1 MRAILLNSIRCL
13 YLLMFWRTSVA
24 EQVKETISLV
34 MSSSLITLWNP
45 IAHTLLPQD
54 KSIPKI
60 MKLTTTNQIRFPST
74 EKRSSFIWKI
84 NIVGVS
90 QSLKALRPRR
100 SKSNSNQPCS
110 SLSTRTV
117 SKAVTRLRHQD
128 QLQSHE
134 QLLVKRS
141 RSAGNAV
148 ADSWIR
154 TVFC

>member
-13 YLLMFWRTSVA
+13 YRLMFWRTSEA
-24 EQVKETISLV
+24 EQVKEISSLG
-34 MSSSLITLWNP
+34 MSSSLITLWKP

-54 KSIPKI
+54 KSIPRI
-60 MKLTTTNQIRFPST
+60 MKLTTISQIRFPST
-74 EKRSSFIWKI
+74 EKRSSSIWKI

-90 QSLKALRPRR
+90 QSSRALRPRR
-100 SKSNSNQPCS
+100 LRSNSNRPCS
-110 SLSTRTV
+110 SLSTRIV

-141 RSAGNAV
+141 HSAENAV

-154 TVFC
+154 TDFC